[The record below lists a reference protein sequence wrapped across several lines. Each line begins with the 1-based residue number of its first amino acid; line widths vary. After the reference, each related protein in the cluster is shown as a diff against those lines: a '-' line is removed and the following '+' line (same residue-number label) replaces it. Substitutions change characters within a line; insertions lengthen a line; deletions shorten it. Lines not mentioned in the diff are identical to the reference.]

1 MGNAILANIFFRHER
16 RTTMAMH
23 NFRVIFVCIYTARNK
38 HFPKTTKLLSSVHFN
53 TLSTWSWSEMFW
65 ALFMYAFLMFPYMKQ
80 SKRTLASS
88 SILSG
93 QNGRGINEVLKQL
106 FKNKCHVAYI
116 YIYFTMNKT
125 RVKIFNKNVSVTTK
139 CGMVTKRVT
148 QNVWLTPA
156 MMDDITE

>member
-16 RTTMAMH
+16 RITMAMH
-23 NFRVIFVCIYTARNK
+23 NFRVAFVCIYTARNK

-53 TLSTWSWSEMFW
+53 TLSTWSWREMLW

-116 YIYFTMNKT
+116 YILQWIRLVSKYSTKVFQLPP
-125 RVKIFNKNVSVTTK
+125 NVAW
-139 CGMVTKRVT
+139 
-148 QNVWLTPA
+148 WLRESHR
-156 MMDDITE
+156 MLD